1 MATKRIETLLSIKAI
16 DQYSNTLRNM
26 RTATGRFADG
36 VRTELSSLQGI
47 RGPLRLIEDFRKQQD
62 VVRKSGAAM
71 EQARE
76 KQRRLLAEIRATN
89 NPTAQMRREFDRAR
103 TAADRLEQQH
113 HQNRRTLSGL
123 RGQMRSADINT
134 ADLAGEQRRLA
145 GSVDRVTTSIGN
157 QIDRLRRLE
166 TMQTRIAEGRERMDR
181 SLATASNVAITGFA
195 SIHSGKRILTALSGP
210 VQQAVEFESAMSDVR
225 KVVDFD
231 TPEAFSEMS
240 EDILELSTR
249 IPMAADG
256 LAQIV
261 AAGGQSGI
269 ARDELLKFTEMAA
282 KVGVAFD
289 ISADHAGSS
298 MADIKTAMR
307 LTLDETGSLFDAMN
321 HLSNNS
327 NARADKTLDFMN
339 RAGASG
345 ATFGFDNTETL
356 AIGASMI
363 AAGAGADT
371 AATSFRNMG
380 RSLTR
385 GASATKRQS
394 GAMRILGLDA
404 EQVARGMQRDA
415 VATTS
420 DVLQRLRELPEHMQ
434 ASVMSDLFGDEAR
447 ELTKLINNAELLP
460 QLLSLVAEERQY
472 LGSSEAEYA
481 ERAKTTA
488 NNLQLMRNQMS
499 RLGISIGEVVLPPL
513 NDLLEMSQGVIER
526 LVEWTK
532 ENPKLTKGL
541 VIGATAFGALAVA
554 GGAVLT
560 VAGGLIG
567 TMAVLRFGLVGLGA
581 RAVFAGGEVATLA
594 SSIVRA
600 GRSGS
605 GLARLSTGLT
615 AFTTSRAG
623 AMRAVSGALRGFAGI
638 TGLRVVATALTGLVG
653 VVGTISA
660 PVWAAVAAAVAT
672 VGAAWKYWD
681 RISSIVSGVA
691 SAIGDRLQPVLESIK
706 PVLEFLSPV
715 VDGVKTAFSGIGD
728 VISDVVSAIREF
740 FSGDL
745 FSREVLTDEEK
756 SRLENSASEMTDKII
771 DGIASGVSGVFQ
783 VGRDII
789 VSLWD
794 GARAEFA
801 EFIEWVKDMPARI
814 VESIGVIEMS
824 DVFNW
829 GGPPSW
835 WTSIFGGDEAEIAA
849 PTIIDAPNFS
859 QLPEAQQSAA
869 ETVVSV
875 AQAGP
880 LPTPRRLQDLR
891 EHSISLREEITRIQG
906 EIDDLGQGPMADS
919 MAASLR
925 QAMGVRSRE
934 LREVEA
940 ELSNA
945 EVRADELSA
954 ALKVIHGTDAAP
966 EISTAS
972 IERADGLISEMLA
985 KLQAAPLS
993 EVVELDSFRMLP
1005 PAPRAAAETVVSIT
1019 QSGPLPTPA
1028 RLQELRDHAA
1038 SLREE
1043 IANIQGEIDNLGQ
1056 GPMADTMAIPLRQ
1069 DMDARRR
1076 ELQEVET
1083 ELSSAEKRAD
1093 DLTSALQVLDG
1104 TEAAP
1109 EISTASIDRANEKV
1123 ARLLA
1128 QLRSIPSAG
1137 TGAVASPKPAG
1148 ARALGGPVRT
1158 GLPYLVNENTPRSE
1172 WFVPSQSGGILNVSQ
1187 AQSALRAHMTSMS
1200 FRPIPTNPSLTRL
1213 HRGAQGLRAASLAVL
1228 TSSAVAMPA
1237 AAQSAPPVKPG
1248 SSSVT
1253 VQIENFTVQVPSGV
1267 SDPEAIA
1274 DLVSERIGQRVSAT
1288 LTASFSD

>member
-145 GSVDRVTTSIGN
+145 GSVDRVTTSIGS

-231 TPEAFSEMS
+231 TPEAFSGMS

-269 ARDELLKFTEMAA
+269 AREELLRFAETAA
-282 KVGVAFD
+282 KIGVAFD
-289 ISADHAGSS
+289 ISAGQSGDA
-298 MADIKTAMR
+298 MASIKTQLG
-307 LTLDETGSLFDAMN
+307 LTVDQTSSLFDAIN
-321 HLSNNS
+321 HLSNNMAS
-327 NARADKTLDFMN
+327 TAPKVLDFTT
-339 RAGASG
+339 RVAADGEVK
-345 ATFGFDNTETL
+345 GFNATETI
-356 AIGASMI
+356 AFGSAMI
-363 AAGAGADT
+363 AAGVGADV

-380 RSLTR
+380 KALAR
-385 GASATKRQS
+385 GAASTPKQRAAFES
-394 GAMRILGLDA
+394 LGLSAAD
-404 EQVARGMQRDA
+404 VAKRMQEDA
-415 VATTS
+415 VGTTLN
-420 DVLQRLRELPEHMQ
+420 VMERINQLPAHLQ
-434 ASVMSDLFGDEAR
+434 SSTMSQIFGDEAR
-447 ELTKLINNAELLP
+447 AITPLINRLDLLRDA
-460 QLLSLVAEERQY
+460 LGLVSDEQQY
-472 LGSSEAEYA
+472 LGSAEAEYA

-513 NDLLEMSQGVIER
+513 NDLLEMSQGVIDR
-526 LVEWTK
+526 MVEWTK

-541 VIGATAFGALAVA
+541 VIGATAFGAMAVA
-554 GGAVLT
+554 GGAVLN

-567 TMAVLRFGLVGLGA
+567 TMAVLRFGFVGLGA
-581 RAVFAGGEVATLA
+581 RAAYAAGDLMGVGRVFKGLTRLPKFALSTLLTPVLWTSRLVSKLPWA
-594 SSIVRA
+594 RLA
-600 GRSGS
+600 GRLAISTLITPLRWTAALLPSFAPALLRFSNFRSDASGEIT
-605 GLARLSTGLT
+605 RLSTHVGRESAAMQKSL
-615 AFTTSRAG
+615 SRVRWGALSAG
-623 AMRAVSGALRGFAGI
+623 AMTFLAMRAVPENPEDLAEFQQNNVETMDRTLRATPGISHLIEGYEKAFEWVHGKPPPAATEGPASADNQEDQVAVLERVKDLRKEAEAYRLELEAAQAALD
-638 TGLRVVATALTGLVG
+638 
-653 VVGTISA
+653 SA
-660 PVWAAVAAAVAT
+660 PEFESGIINPSRVQAQGELTAAQARLRDVEDKLKAAEKAASSVAGGNRVKPEAATEPDRKVFGVQVSARPLERPVQTLLSPAASARPISRSDREIAESAAATLRT
-672 VGAAWKYWD
+672 VG
-681 RISSIVSGVA
+681 
-691 SAIGDRLQPVLESIK
+691 
-706 PVLEFLSPV
+706 
-715 VDGVKTAFSGIGD
+715 
-728 VISDVVSAIREF
+728 
-740 FSGDL
+740 
-745 FSREVLTDEEK
+745 
-756 SRLENSASEMTDKII
+756 
-771 DGIASGVSGVFQ
+771 
-783 VGRDII
+783 
-789 VSLWD
+789 
-794 GARAEFA
+794 
-801 EFIEWVKDMPARI
+801 
-814 VESIGVIEMS
+814 
-824 DVFNW
+824 
-829 GGPPSW
+829 
-835 WTSIFGGDEAEIAA
+835 
-849 PTIIDAPNFS
+849 
-859 QLPEAQQSAA
+859 
-869 ETVVSV
+869 ET
-875 AQAGP
+875 
-880 LPTPRRLQDLR
+880 
-891 EHSISLREEITRIQG
+891 H
-906 EIDDLGQGPMADS
+906 
-919 MAASLR
+919 
-925 QAMGVRSRE
+925 
-934 LREVEA
+934 
-940 ELSNA
+940 
-945 EVRADELSA
+945 
-954 ALKVIHGTDAAP
+954 
-966 EISTAS
+966 
-972 IERADGLISEMLA
+972 
-985 KLQAAPLS
+985 
-993 EVVELDSFRMLP
+993 
-1005 PAPRAAAETVVSIT
+1005 
-1019 QSGPLPTPA
+1019 LPTPA

-1076 ELQEVET
+1076 ELQGVET

-1093 DLTSALQVLDG
+1093 DLTSALQILDG
-1104 TEAAP
+1104 TEATP

-1128 QLRSIPSAG
+1128 QLRAIPSAG
-1137 TGAVASPKPAG
+1137 TGSVASPKPAG
-1148 ARALGGPVRT
+1148 ARALGGPVRS

-1237 AAQSAPPVKPG
+1237 AAQSAAPVKPG